1 MPFGHMVKNQGRG
14 RLPRTTQSMPDD
26 ARDTWTNVAADDPQR
41 ESAAVPPLSLLGRAI
56 SLLDTLAEQGSCTTM
71 ELRSLTGLPRPT
83 LYRLLRTLE
92 DEHLVVKDHTGRH
105 RIGLRVLAWAASL
118 QTPSAILRVL
128 RPVLTELRASTG
140 ESVQLYVREG
150 DARVCVASFEPASGL
165 RVTVPTGSILPLN
178 LGSGGKAFLPW
189 ASDRKKFGISQDQL
203 DLIKQRGWAAS
214 KAERESGVGS
224 VSSPILDSHG
234 RVSAVIAV
242 SGPLQRFGDNAGPRL
257 GPTVLRAAR
266 KATRLL
272 RQEGVIA

>member
-1 MPFGHMVKNQGRG
+1 MVENRGRG
-14 RLPRTTQSMPDD
+14 RLSASGEGEPDG
-26 ARDTWTNVAADDPQR
+26 ALDTWTTATADNPQR
-41 ESAAVPPLSLLGRAI
+41 DKAIVPPLSLLGRAI
-56 SLLDTLAEQGSCTTM
+56 SLLDTVAEQGSCTTA
-71 ELRSLTGLPRPT
+71 ELLSLTGLPRPT

-92 DEHLVVKDHTGRH
+92 EEHLVVKEESGRH

-189 ASDRKKFGISQDQL
+189 APDYKKFGISQEQL
-203 DLIKQRGWAAS
+203 DLIKRRGWAAS
-214 KAERESGVGS
+214 KAEREAGVGS
-224 VSSPILDSHG
+224 VSSPILDSQD

-257 GPTVLRAAR
+257 GPIVLRAAK

-272 RQEGVIA
+272 RLEGMIT

>member
-1 MPFGHMVKNQGRG
+1 MIEIRGRG
-14 RLPRTTQSMPDD
+14 RVSAHDESEPNG
-26 ARDTWTNVAADDPQR
+26 ARDAWTTADNPQR
-41 ESAAVPPLSLLGRAI
+41 DKAAVPPLSLLGRAI
-56 SLLDTLAEQGSCTTM
+56 SLLDTVAEQGSCTTA
-71 ELRSLTGLPRPT
+71 ELLTLTGLPRPT

-92 DEHLVVKDHTGRH
+92 DEHLVVKDQTGRH

-128 RPVLTELRASTG
+128 RPVLTDLRASTG

-189 ASDRKKFGISQDQL
+189 APDRKKFGIPQEQL

-214 KAERESGVGS
+214 KAEREVGVGS
-224 VSSPILDSHG
+224 VSSPILDSQD
-234 RVSAVIAV
+234 RVNAVIAV
-242 SGPLQRFGDNAGPRL
+242 SGPLQRFGDKAGPRL
-257 GPTVLRAAR
+257 GPIVLRAAQ

-272 RQEGVIA
+272 RLEGMIT